1 MKKFSLNPL
10 VQYLNDQSRFF
21 TSVAFFIALVAL
33 SLSINPN
40 SSQSNQFVVLFLQGS
55 SLGLLALCLLTI
67 CKDLDKKR
75 ATVLKIF
82 TILMFL
88 AFAGFIGYI
97 WYEHAQAVSAAFY
110 IAAVV
115 AGLISARRIHND
127 FSSAVKL
134 GIKTLR
140 KDLGFQLIFWIFVIV
155 QLFKAYLGAGDL
167 ESASVLDLTNFV
179 RTIWNYI
186 FLGILLYAGLLILTF
201 LAWCWSRFINGIRN

>member
-1 MKKFSLNPL
+1 
-10 VQYLNDQSRFF
+10 
-21 TSVAFFIALVAL
+21 
-33 SLSINPN
+33 
-40 SSQSNQFVVLFLQGS
+40 
-55 SLGLLALCLLTI
+55 
-67 CKDLDKKR
+67 
-75 ATVLKIF
+75 
-82 TILMFL
+82 MFL